1 MKPGMIRRPLTSLAL
16 MGLAL
21 LTAPALATTSAWA
34 AEPAAVTAADRTL
47 GSADAPVTVIEY
59 SSFTCPHCADW
70 ANTVLPEFKTRFID
84 SGQVRFVYRDLPT
97 NPGPVASLAARV
109 SRCVAP
115 DKAFAAIELLMAQQ
129 EAARLMRYP
138 AGWFLNAIEV
148 GGRSAEEVGACVEDP
163 ATQAALEAQIADA
176 QAAGVTGTPSF
187 FVNGKRVEDTS
198 LDGLAA
204 AIEPLLP

>member
-1 MKPGMIRRPLTSLAL
+1 MKTGMIRSTL

-21 LTAPALATTSAWA
+21 LAAAPAAVLA

-59 SSFTCPHCADW
+59 SSLTCPHCAAW
-70 ANTVLPEFKTRFID
+70 TNTVLPEFKTRFVD
-84 SGQVRFVYRDLPT
+84 TGQVRFVYRDLPT
-97 NPGPVASLAARV
+97 APAPVVTLAAKV
-109 SRCVAP
+109 TRCVAP
-115 DKAFAAIELLMAQQ
+115 DKAFAAIELMMAQQ

-138 AGWFLNAIEV
+138 AGWFLNAIDV
-148 GGRSAEEVGACVEDP
+148 GGRTAEEVGACVEDP
-163 ATQAALEAQIADA
+163 ATQTALDAQIADA

-187 FVNGKRVEDTS
+187 FVNGKRVEDTT